1 MRNRSRRSRSRS
13 RNRKKSSSNSRSPG
27 LRRVSRS
34 PDISHYGKLNRTTIA
49 YATSLAAELSKRRK
63 MIEMKQAKEKEKEA
77 VAAKDDGV
85 SETVVAKQDRKTP
98 DRAAEI
104 PDQETTEKSG
114 AKVISD
120 HKVDFSEEVKL
131 IALPPNPPP
140 LQKVVSKPSSVST
153 APSDVLATTS
163 SHLQSSD
170 GSPMSKQSKKNVVLS
185 IGDILILES
194 KVTPASRCSL
204 AAEKTIT
211 TEKSTSDVVFSR
223 SLVAA
228 ERVTPRLTRLTDL
241 PMPPLVEDDC
251 DSVNEEPTATRYHL
265 IQWYTKVWTCLRK
278 MLLQHCNVN
287 V

>member
-1 MRNRSRRSRSRS
+1 MRNRRHRSRS
-13 RNRKKSSSNSRSPG
+13 RNRKKSSSNSRSPV

-98 DRAAEI
+98 DRTAEI
-104 PDQETTEKSG
+104 PDQETTEKTG
-114 AKVISD
+114 AKVISE
-120 HKVDFSEEVKL
+120 HRVDFSEEVKL

-140 LQKVVSKPSSVST
+140 LQKAVST
-153 APSDVLATTS
+153 APDVLAMTS

-170 GSPMSKQSKKNVVLS
+170 GSPMSKQSKKNVALS
-185 IGDILILES
+185 IGDILIPKS

-204 AAEKTIT
+204 AAEKTVT
-211 TEKSTSDVVFSR
+211 AAKSPSDIAFSK

-228 ERVTPRLTRLTDL
+228 ERVMPRLTRLTDL

-265 IQWYTKVWTCLRK
+265 IQ
-278 MLLQHCNVN
+278 
-287 V
+287 